1 MTIVVGVAID
11 DDVGPWFVA
20 FEITSLLASW
30 IAFWRRPG
38 ETYFDFSTRTL
49 WAKFTHLAEA
59 ATIPVI
65 TIYVVAFVITA
76 FIV

>member
-1 MTIVVGVAID
+1 MRT
-11 DDVGPWFVA
+11 
-20 FEITSLLASW
+20 W

>member
-1 MTIVVGVAID
+1 MLAPGLWRSGLPV
-11 DDVGPWFVA
+11 
-20 FEITSLLASW
+20 SLRTW